1 MPSLKREQA
10 RCMLAAK
17 NASRGIQAGM
27 DVEFNL
33 DGNRTQKRHRGD
45 SNPCGQSPMDFE
57 SISLATRTQCLAFDG
72 ATGRG
77 WLGKRKK
84 LGGAIPRA
92 NKGKGRKQEW
102 QKPPLGIEP
111 RTFSLQD

>member
-1 MPSLKREQA
+1 M
-10 RCMLAAK
+10 
-17 NASRGIQAGM
+17 G
-27 DVEFNL
+27 
-33 DGNRTQKRHRGD
+33 TKRHRGD

-57 SISLATRTQCLAFDG
+57 SISLATRTQCLDFDG